1 MNRGGKKHVCFYS
14 NSSKEPWSKAFL
26 EELKGTPWLNEFEF
40 ICADNPQNRPKWLK
54 QVPTLVI
61 EGDENPVKTDTEV
74 MNWLY
79 ERKMKEMPRKQ
90 TQAAQPVAEMGGDPE
105 SFIGSE
111 MKGFGNAGYSFIDSD
126 TSVQGDGG
134 TRIPGTFSFLNGQA
148 SPGDRSGQNM
158 GAPDMRPSQS
168 SRTKKEL
175 AFDQQLDVFKQQR
188 DAGMPRGPARQ

>member
-1 MNRGGKKHVCFYS
+1 
-14 NSSKEPWSKAFL
+14 
-26 EELKGTPWLNEFEF
+26 
-40 ICADNPQNRPKWLK
+40 
-54 QVPTLVI
+54 
-61 EGDENPVKTDTEV
+61 
-74 MNWLY
+74 
-79 ERKMKEMPRKQ
+79 
-90 TQAAQPVAEMGGDPE
+90 
-105 SFIGSE
+105 

-168 SRTKKEL
+168 SRTKKEH

-188 DAGMPRGPARQ
+188 DVGMPRGPARQ

>member
-1 MNRGGKKHVCFYS
+1 MNRGGKKHICFYS
-14 NSSKEPWSKAFL
+14 NNPKEPWSKAFL
-26 EELKGTPWLNEFEF
+26 EELKATPWLHEFEF

-61 EGDENPVKTDTEV
+61 DGDDNPVKTDTEV

-90 TQAAQPVAEMGGDPE
+90 TQAAQPAAMGGEPE
-105 SFIGSE
+105 SFVGNE

-134 TRIPGTFSFLNGQA
+134 SRIPGTFSFLNGGA
-148 SPGDRSGQNM
+148 APGDRSMQNM

-168 SRTKKEL
+168 GRSKKEI
-175 AFDQQLDVFKQQR
+175 AFDQQLDMFKQQR
-188 DAGMPRGPARQ
+188 DMGMPRGPARQ